1 MFCNIQLVADSL
13 KKYKKFIKS
22 ALFIMIDISP
32 NKQNQQTIKK
42 TISISGIGLHS
53 GKQVEMKLVPAEID
67 QGIKFIRSD
76 KSNDNVIN
84 AIWSNVSETVLSTTI
99 SNSSK
104 LKISTIEHL
113 MSALSGLHIDNLA
126 IYINASEV
134 PIMDGSSK
142 PFVDLIEN
150 VGIKVQNKKRKVL
163 NVKKVIEVKSNQS
176 SAKIIPNNQF
186 SIDFEID
193 FPSQLVSKQ
202 SCQLQLINGNYK
214 SDIAAARTFGF
225 EKDVEYLRANGLA
238 LGGSL
243 DNAVVV
249 GENEILN
256 KDGLRYTDEFVRHKI
271 LDSIG
276 DLYLAGSPI
285 IGYFYGNKSGHHLNN
300 ELLRKLFSDKSNYEY
315 IV

>member
-1 MFCNIQLVADSL
+1 MM
-13 KKYKKFIKS
+13 IK
-22 ALFIMIDISP
+22 
-32 NKQNQQTIKK
+32 QK
-42 TISISGIGLHS
+42 TLAQEFEISGIGLHTGCIVNMKFIPAPVNHGFKFKRVDLDNNPVIEALAS
-53 GKQVEMKLVPAEID
+53 NVVDTSRGTVLACGEARLSTVEHSLAALVGLDLDNVLIEID
-67 QGIKFIRSD
+67 
-76 KSNDNVIN
+76 N
-84 AIWSNVSETVLSTTI
+84 E
-99 SNSSK
+99 
-104 LKISTIEHL
+104 
-113 MSALSGLHIDNLA
+113 
-126 IYINASEV
+126 EV

-150 VGIKVQNKKRKVL
+150 VGIEVQNKKRKVL

-225 EKDVEYLRANGLA
+225 EKDVEHLRANGLA

>member
-1 MFCNIQLVADSL
+1 
-13 KKYKKFIKS
+13 
-22 ALFIMIDISP
+22 MIDINP
-32 NKQNQQTIKK
+32 NNQNQQTIKE
-42 TISISGIGLHS
+42 SIFFSGIGLHS
-53 GKQVEMKLVPAEID
+53 GKQVEMKLVPAEVD
-67 QGIKFIRSD
+67 HGVKFIRID
-76 KSNDNVIN
+76 KKTDNVID
-84 AIWSNVSETVLSTTI
+84 AVWSNVSETVLSTTI
-99 SNSSK
+99 SNQSGI
-104 LKISTIEHL
+104 KISTIEHL
-113 MSALSGLHIDNLA
+113 MSALSGLHIDNLI

-142 PFVDLIEN
+142 PFVDFIEN
-150 VGIKVQNKKRKVL
+150 VGIKVQNKKRKLL
-163 NVKKVIEVKSNQS
+163 NIKKTIEVKKDDS
-176 SAKIIPNNQF
+176 SVKIIPNNQF

-214 SDIAAARTFGF
+214 TDVAAARTFGF
-225 EKDVEYLRANGLA
+225 EKDVEYLRSNGLA

-243 DNAVVV
+243 ENAVVV

-256 KDGLRYTDEFVRHKI
+256 KDGLRYSDEFVRHKI

-285 IGYFYGNKSGHHLNN
+285 IGYFFGNKSGHHLNN
-300 ELLRKLFSDKSNYEY
+300 QLLRKLFSDELNYEY